1 MGKQPTTKPLSKKAF
16 RRKVPSSKKNCK
28 RQAARKTGRVIKLRK
43 TLHYPTYSVIP
54 YKTVLQ
60 DPTLQSKWNAICSYK
75 LVEGDGS
82 EEMMVMNKSGSKS
95 STESKVTFE
104 ENGKRGLKPVSIP
117 MGGWLGAVV
126 YRMDG
131 EFNYDVDYICAAK
144 GHGKQLWQHFVS
156 TIMKPGKTVRVELM
170 ADGVDAFKFWK
181 KLGFLSE
188 TKNLDAN
195 STTFVEMSLDLVG

>member
-16 RRKVPSSKKNCK
+16 RRKV
-28 RQAARKTGRVIKLRK
+28 Q
-43 TLHYPTYSVIP
+43 
-54 YKTVLQ
+54 
-60 DPTLQSKWNAICSYK
+60 
-75 LVEGDGS
+75 
-82 EEMMVMNKSGSKS
+82 
-95 STESKVTFE
+95 
-104 ENGKRGLKPVSIP
+104 
-117 MGGWLGAVV
+117 
-126 YRMDG
+126 
-131 EFNYDVDYICAAK
+131 CAAK